1 MKDIEVDEFFMEK
14 AICLARNGVGK
25 VNPNP
30 LVGAVIVKNSKII
43 AEGYHKKYGDFHAE
57 RDAIFN
63 YLKENGGD
71 REGLN
76 GATMY
81 VTLTPCCHWGKQPP
95 CTDAIIENKISRVVI
110 GSRDP
115 NPLVGEKSIKI
126 LEDAGIEVKRDC
138 LKEECDRLNDVFFK
152 YIQKKQPYV
161 VMKYA
166 MTADGKIATKTNE
179 SKWITGEGALKY
191 VHTLRNK
198 YKGIMV
204 GINTVLVD
212 DPMLNCR
219 LEAEDITEVRNPI
232 RIICDSKLRIPMDS
246 NIVKTANQYPT
257 IIATAFSEF
266 ENGEINIDKIKN
278 SKVVKEIDEE
288 TLNKIFELR
297 FRGIILINAV
307 TPNSNLKSKSR
318 IKVDLKTL
326 MSFLGEIGIDGIL
339 LEGGATLNEDALK
352 SEVVDEIICF
362 IAPKIFGGKAKS
374 PVEGLGISK
383 IEKAYKLSLK
393 NLEMLGG
400 DVMIGYK
407 VCKKY

>member
-1 MKDIEVDEFFMEK
+1 M
-14 AICLARNGVGK
+14 
-25 VNPNP
+25 
-30 LVGAVIVKNSKII
+30 
-43 AEGYHKKYGDFHAE
+43 
-57 RDAIFN
+57 
-63 YLKENGGD
+63 
-71 REGLN
+71 
-76 GATMY
+76 
-81 VTLTPCCHWGKQPP
+81 
-95 CTDAIIENKISRVVI
+95 
-110 GSRDP
+110 
-115 NPLVGEKSIKI
+115 
-126 LEDAGIEVKRDC
+126 
-138 LKEECDRLNDVFFK
+138 
-152 YIQKKQPYV
+152 
-161 VMKYA
+161 
-166 MTADGKIATKTNE
+166 
-179 SKWITGEGALKY
+179 KY

-278 SKVVKEIDEE
+278 SKEVKEVDEE

-307 TPNSNLKSKSR
+307 KPNSNLKSKSK

-383 IEKAYKLSLK
+383 IEEAYKLSLK